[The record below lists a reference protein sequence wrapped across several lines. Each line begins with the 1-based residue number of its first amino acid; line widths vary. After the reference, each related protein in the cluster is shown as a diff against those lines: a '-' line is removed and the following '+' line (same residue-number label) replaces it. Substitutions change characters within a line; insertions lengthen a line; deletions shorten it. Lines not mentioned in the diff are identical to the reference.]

1 MKIITSVEDYVDIE
15 KKLEEKGLELMESKL
30 DFVPENDIKIDDFD
44 KALKFKK
51 MLEAFNEDEDVSL
64 VSSNESI
71 SEELENQVDEFI
83 EKNTFRS

>member
-1 MKIITSVEDYVDIE
+1 
-15 KKLEEKGLELMESKL
+15 MESKL